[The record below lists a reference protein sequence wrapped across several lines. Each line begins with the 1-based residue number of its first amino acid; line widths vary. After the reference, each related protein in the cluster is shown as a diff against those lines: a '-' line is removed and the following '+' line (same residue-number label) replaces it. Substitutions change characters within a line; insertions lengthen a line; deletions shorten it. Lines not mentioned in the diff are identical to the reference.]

1 MMWHH
6 LKRTIFA
13 GLLAVVPL
21 VLTISIL
28 KFLFNFLDGITSP
41 LLKSVNINIPG
52 LGLVLTLILIYG
64 LGLIV
69 TNVVGKRL
77 FAWGEKLVTSIPL
90 IKPIYSTIKQITSAF
105 SGANVKSFKEVIFIQ
120 YPKNE
125 TWTLAFV
132 TGNSVNKDGVEHC
145 HLFVPTT
152 PNPTSGVYII
162 LPKNKTIPSGMT
174 VEEGLKS
181 IISGGVLAPKENPLP
196 SQDGDEPAGV

>member
-1 MMWHH
+1 MWHH
-6 LKRTIFA
+6 LKRTIFT

-21 VLTISIL
+21 VLTVYIL
-28 KFLFNFLDGITSP
+28 RFLFSFLDGITSP
-41 LLKSVNINIPG
+41 ILQSVNINIPG
-52 LGLVLTLILIYG
+52 LGLVLTIILIYG

-69 TNVVGKRL
+69 TNVVGRKL
-77 FAWGEKLVTSIPL
+77 FAWGENIVTSIPL

-125 TWTLAFV
+125 TWTLAFL
-132 TGNSVNKDGVEHC
+132 TGHSTNKEGVEFC

-162 LPKNKTIPSGMT
+162 LPNSKTVPSGMT

-181 IISGGVLAPKENPLP
+181 IISGGVLAPKVNPLP
-196 SQDGDEPAGV
+196 SGDGDEPSGD

>member
-1 MMWHH
+1 MWSH

-21 VLTISIL
+21 VLTVTIL
-28 KFLFNFLDGITSP
+28 RFLFNFLDGITAP
-41 LLKSVNINIPG
+41 LLQSVEINIPG
-52 LGLVLTLILIYG
+52 LGLLLTLILIYL
-64 LGLIV
+64 LGLLV

-77 FAWGEKLVTSIPL
+77 FSWGEKFVTSIPL
-90 IKPIYSTIKQITSAF
+90 IKPIYSTLKQITSAF

-120 YPKNE
+120 YPKLG

-132 TGNSVNKDGVEHC
+132 TGNSTNNAGIEYV

-162 LPKNKTIPSGMT
+162 LPKHETIPSGMS
-174 VEEGLKS
+174 VEVGLKS
-181 IISGGVLAPKENPLP
+181 IISGGVLAPKNNPLP
-196 SQDGDEPAGV
+196 SPSSDDNLSD